1 MTYTFVFT
9 NTATLTVDAPSERD
23 ARNALNLA
31 FQKYC
36 DTVIAE
42 LSKTATG
49 WELTDVEK
57 KDKNG

>member
-1 MTYTFVFT
+1 
-9 NTATLTVDAPSERD
+9 
-23 ARNALNLA
+23 LNLA

-36 DTVIAE
+36 DTVIAD
-42 LSKTATG
+42 LNKTATG